1 MNYISLTNLIIMQK
15 RISFLNSLPDTPQWV
30 PNIPL
35 VNILVLFFFLSGTP
49 LYAQETQIIPRP
61 NQMVPGKGIF
71 RLSTRTPVI
80 TPEALFADAADYLRT
95 ELLRTSGLPL
105 SAQDKPSGPAIFFS
119 RATGN
124 AFGPEA
130 YRLQVS
136 ESGVTISAA
145 TAQGAFYGVV
155 SLLQLTRQ
163 ATVQNQSLSLP
174 ALTITDAPRYAW
186 RGVLLDES
194 RHFFGKVVVKKLL
207 DWMSFYKLNRFHWH
221 LTDSPG
227 WRIEIKAYPRLTLVG
242 GVGSH
247 SNANE
252 VAKYYTQEDIK
263 EIVRYA
269 AERHITVIPEI
280 DMPGHATAANRAY
293 PEFSGGGSV
302 RYPDF
307 TFNPGRDTT
316 YTYLSRILRE
326 TDVLFPSQM
335 IHLGGDEVHF
345 GNENWNKD
353 PAVQAL
359 MKQKNLKDLPAVEL
373 YFNSRMADTLF
384 ALNNKVLL
392 WDEAV
397 DSPLPADKT
406 IIFWWRH
413 NLPSQLKKS
422 MEKGYQTVLTPRIPF
437 YLDFVQDSTLLIGR
451 RWGKENDFAPIQKLY
466 NFSLQGLPVTKAQE
480 PLILGVQAALWTE
493 VISTES
499 KLEFM
504 LFPRIT
510 ALAETAWT
518 QEANKDLPGF
528 MQRMKNHFKL
538 YKKDGVYYYNP
549 FEPKKTPE
557 PVDRFELN

>member
-1 MNYISLTNLIIMQK
+1 MQK
-15 RISFLNSLPDTPQWV
+15 RTPYFA
-30 PNIPL
+30 L
-35 VNILVLFFFLSGTP
+35 LFFLFSASLR
-49 LYAQETQIIPRP
+49 AQESQIIPRP
-61 NQMVPGKGIF
+61 NQMVMGKGTF
-71 RLSTRTPVI
+71 RLSTLTPVI
-80 TPEALFADAADYLRT
+80 TTEALFAEAANYLRT
-95 ELLRTSGLPL
+95 ELLRTSGLTLP
-105 SAQDKPSGPAIFFS
+105 AQEKKSGPAIAFE
-119 RATGN
+119 RATEV

-130 YRLQVS
+130 YSLQVS
-136 ESGVTISAA
+136 ASGVTIRAA

-163 ATVQNQSLSLP
+163 ATLQSQSLSLP
-174 ALTITDAPRYAW
+174 VLTITDAPRYEW

-194 RHFFGKVVVKKLL
+194 RHFFGKETVKKIL
-207 DWMSFYKLNRFHWH
+207 DWMAFYKLNRFHWH

-227 WRIEIKAYPRLTLVG
+227 WRLEIKAYPRLTLVG
-242 GVGSH
+242 GIGSH
-247 SNANE
+247 SNANAA
-252 VAKYYTQEDIK
+252 AKYYTQEDIK
-263 EIVRYA
+263 DIVRYA
-269 AERHITVIPEI
+269 AERHIVVVPEI

-293 PEFSGGGSV
+293 PEFSGGGSA

-316 YTYLSRILRE
+316 YAYLSRLLRE

-359 MKQKNLKDLPAVEL
+359 MKQKHLKDLPAVEL

-384 ALNNKVLL
+384 SMHNKVLL

-397 DSPLPADKT
+397 DSNLPTDKT

-413 NLPSQLKKS
+413 NQPDQLKKA
-422 MEKGYQTVLTPRIPF
+422 MEKGFQTVLTPRIPF

-451 RWGKENDFAPIQKLY
+451 RWGKEEDFASIRKLY
-466 NFSLQGLPVTKAQE
+466 NFSLKDLPVTKAQE
-480 PLILGVQAALWTE
+480 SLILGVQGALWTE
-493 VISTES
+493 VISTEP

-518 QEANKDLPGF
+518 QETNKDLSGF
-528 MQRMKNHFKL
+528 MQRIKNHLKL
-538 YKKDGVYYYNP
+538 YKQEGIYYYNP
-549 FEPKKTPE
+549 FDPKKTPE
-557 PVDRFELN
+557 PLDRYELN

>member
-1 MNYISLTNLIIMQK
+1 M
-15 RISFLNSLPDTPQWV
+15 
-30 PNIPL
+30 
-35 VNILVLFFFLSGTP
+35 
-49 LYAQETQIIPRP
+49 
-61 NQMVPGKGIF
+61 
-71 RLSTRTPVI
+71 
-80 TPEALFADAADYLRT
+80 
-95 ELLRTSGLPL
+95 
-105 SAQDKPSGPAIFFS
+105 
-119 RATGN
+119 
-124 AFGPEA
+124 
-130 YRLQVS
+130 
-136 ESGVTISAA
+136 
-145 TAQGAFYGVV
+145 
-155 SLLQLTRQ
+155 
-163 ATVQNQSLSLP
+163 
-174 ALTITDAPRYAW
+174 
-186 RGVLLDES
+186 
-194 RHFFGKVVVKKLL
+194 
-207 DWMSFYKLNRFHWH
+207 
-221 LTDSPG
+221 
-227 WRIEIKAYPRLTLVG
+227 
-242 GVGSH
+242 
-247 SNANE
+247 
-252 VAKYYTQEDIK
+252 AKYYTQEDIK

-466 NFSLQGLPVTKAQE
+466 NFSLKGLPVTKAQE

>member
-1 MNYISLTNLIIMQK
+1 MPSPQRAGIRAGIMLLTLLCLL
-15 RISFLNSLPDTPQWV
+15 SAP
-30 PNIPL
+30 PL
-35 VNILVLFFFLSGTP
+35 F
-49 LYAQETQIIPRP
+49 AQENQIIPRP
-61 NQMVPGKGIF
+61 NQIMPGNGIF
-71 RLSTRTPVI
+71 RLSSRTPVI
-80 TPEALFADAADYLRT
+80 TPEVLFSGAADYLRS
-95 ELLRTSGLPL
+95 ELLRTSGLALP
-105 SAQDKPSGPAIFFS
+105 AQDKPSGPALVFV
-119 RATGN
+119 RATGI
-124 AFGPEA
+124 ALGPEA
-130 YRLQVS
+130 YRLQIT
-136 ESGVTISAA
+136 ESSVTISAA
-145 TAQGAFYGVV
+145 TAQGAFYGVI

-163 ATVQNQSLSLP
+163 AVAQDQVMSLP
-174 ALTITDAPRYAW
+174 TLTITDAPRYAW

-194 RHFFGKVVVKKLL
+194 RHFFGKQVVKRML
-207 DWMSFYKLNRFHWH
+207 DWMAFYKLNRFHWH

-227 WRIEIKAYPRLTLVG
+227 WRLEIKAYPRLTLVG

-247 SNANE
+247 SNPNE

-293 PEFSGGGSV
+293 PEFSGGGSA

-316 YTYLSRILRE
+316 YAFLSRILRE

-359 MKQKNLKDLPAVEL
+359 MKEQNLKDLPAVEL
-373 YFNSRMADTLF
+373 YFNRRMADTLF
-384 ALNNKVLL
+384 SLNNKVLL

-397 DSPLPADKT
+397 DSPLPVDKT

-413 NLPSQLKKS
+413 NQPNQLKKA
-422 MEKGYQTVLTPRIPF
+422 MEKGYKTVLTPRIPF

-451 RWGKENDFAPIQKLY
+451 RWGKEKDFSPIQKLY
-466 NFSLQGLPVTKAQE
+466 TFSLKGLPVTQAQE

-493 VISTES
+493 VISTEP

-528 MQRMKNHFKL
+528 MQRMKNHLKL

-549 FEPKKTPE
+549 FTPAKTPE
-557 PVDRFELN
+557 PLDRFELN